1 MYSTVVI
8 AVAGVLLLLGT
19 ILPGV
24 RLWWPQHRDP
34 VSRSDLGVALMTG
47 ALIAFAV
54 LGVQLLIQIRSQRDA
69 NAREDQADRAAL
81 LLQLGRSSN
90 LSDLDLQGQ
99 DLSTAYLKQK
109 DLSGANL
116 SRSSMSR
123 ASLQGTKL
131 VGATLSGVSLDKAQL
146 QRADLRYAALDGASL
161 VEANLS
167 GANLDAAT
175 LTPGVDLT
183 RADLSNASARA
194 DLRLAVLVG
203 ANLEG
208 AQLDRANLQGANF
221 TGADLQF
228 ADLRGADLRG
238 ANLLKAEDLDLA
250 RDLSRATYDRDTQ
263 WPATFYWPPDAIRPI
278 RPRCSK
284 ARCELQDSPSE
295 LNALPQGLI
304 GMREKLERAVNDADC
319 LPGWLVED
327 QPGRIE
333 AHAPRGGATFS
344 ILTENLPGTSPRAWA
359 AASQLDSPK
368 SVPSVTADGSA
379 RRVYAVRAEDLESS
393 QPFKAVHV
401 WFFRGPAEGFHAW
414 AEAPPGTFSLFE
426 RDFIKLF
433 AALGIEG
440 DLFPWLRGG
449 EYTCRP

>member
-1 MYSTVVI
+1 
-8 AVAGVLLLLGT
+8 
-19 ILPGV
+19 
-24 RLWWPQHRDP
+24 
-34 VSRSDLGVALMTG
+34 MTG

-90 LSDLDLQGQ
+90 LSDLDLQGK
-99 DLSTAYLKQK
+99 DLSTAYLKEK

-131 VGATLSGVSLDKAQL
+131 VGANLSGASLDKAQL

-194 DLRLAVLVG
+194 DLRLAVLVD
-203 ANLEG
+203 ANLVG

-238 ANLLKAEDLDLA
+238 ANLLKVEDLDLA

-263 WPATFYWPPDAIRPI
+263 WPATFYWPPEAIRPT

-284 ARCELQDSPSE
+284 PKCELQDSPSE
-295 LNALPQGLI
+295 LNTLPQGLI
-304 GMREKLERAVNDADC
+304 AMREKLERAVNDAEC

-344 ILTENLPGTSPRAWA
+344 ILTEHLPPQAAPA
-359 AASQLDSPK
+359 AAAAGPRERGPPPRSST
-368 SVPSVTADGSA
+368 VPSPFDP
-379 RRVYAVRAEDLESS
+379 S
-393 QPFKAVHV
+393 QPTDRRGGSTRCGRRTSRARSPSRPSMSGSFAGRPRDSM
-401 WFFRGPAEGFHAW
+401 RGPKHRLERSR
-414 AEAPPGTFSLFE
+414 FSSVTSLNS
-426 RDFIKLF
+426 L
-433 AALGIEG
+433 L
-440 DLFPWLRGG
+440 PWV
-449 EYTCRP
+449 